1 MILIDL
7 LLEFAG
13 DSRHASA
20 EETSVRMTTDD
31 ALIDALSE
39 ISRTFASYGAQ
50 IWSPAFQPGHLPIVF
65 LSTDGD
71 GGPIV
76 WSHNI
81 ACLTGV
87 EATFEVA
94 QGSQLLR
101 RRGVAVVRPEGG
113 CFVGSEIE
121 GETCVVVDLDGD
133 VPPVADPEFRRFVVH
148 ELFHFF
154 QMFVEN
160 WKTPVGY
167 DPFEPADLVGS
178 DLALS
183 ELELELVERAVDADD
198 EQLVALATRFCSI
211 RAHRH
216 AGLNRPR
223 LSCQERGLEQIEGTA
238 RYVENRFAEAIG
250 QPGRLDLPPEALN
263 GDADWFC
270 AGRFY
275 RTGARIGEILDR
287 LGVDWRQKLQ
297 SGQSP
302 ATILS
307 VALGERNV
315 AAMGQPTVLSHVPEA
330 AR

>member
-1 MILIDL
+1 
-7 LLEFAG
+7 
-13 DSRHASA
+13 
-20 EETSVRMTTDD
+20 MTTDD

-39 ISRTFASYGAQ
+39 ISRTFASHSAK
-50 IWSPAFQPGHLPIVF
+50 IWSPSFQPGQLPIVF
-65 LSTDGD
+65 ISTDDD
-71 GGPIV
+71 GFPIV

-81 ACLTGV
+81 ASLTGV

-101 RRGVAVVRPEGG
+101 HRGVAVARPAGG
-113 CFVGSEIE
+113 CFVGSEVY
-121 GETCVVVDLDGD
+121 GETCVVVDLEGD
-133 VPPVADPEFRRFVVH
+133 VPHVDDPEFRRFVVH

-183 ELELELVERAVDADD
+183 ELELELVERAVDADE

-216 AGLNRPR
+216 AAFNRPR

-238 RYVENRFAEAIG
+238 RYVENRYAEANG
-250 QPGRLDLPPEALN
+250 RPGRLDLPPEALN
-263 GDADWFC
+263 GDADWHC

-287 LGVDWRQKLQ
+287 LGVDWRESLR

-302 ATILS
+302 SAILGD
-307 VALGERNV
+307 ALDERN
-315 AAMGQPTVLSHVPEA
+315 ANPLGRPTIRNQIPLSYAVVP
-330 AR
+330 